1 MGFMVTRP
9 PLILVP
15 ASQVQ
20 VGVEFEAN
28 TRLQDTTFS
37 FGYHLTLPQA
47 DMVFRGEGFVT
58 GTSGEGSGGV
68 HGGRLSLTFVD
79 SVLQPCQYTFPWQAW
94 WIVTGV

>member
-1 MGFMVTRP
+1 MGFMLTDP
-9 PLILVP
+9 PLILVS

-58 GTSGEGSGGV
+58 LRNGAGFGAV
-68 HGGRLSLTFVD
+68 QGGRLCLTSVD
-79 SVLQPCQYTFPWQAW
+79 STHQAW
-94 WIVTGV
+94 LINRVDILFLGRLGG